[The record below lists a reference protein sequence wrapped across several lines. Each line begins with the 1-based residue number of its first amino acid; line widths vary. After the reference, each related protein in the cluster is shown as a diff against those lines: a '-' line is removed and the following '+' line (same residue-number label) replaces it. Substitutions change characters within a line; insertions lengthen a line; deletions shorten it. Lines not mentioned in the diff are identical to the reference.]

1 MIFLDDSLI
10 KIGGIILPGIVKS
23 LEVKS
28 DALVEEQEVEG
39 SSAKPK
45 QAIGYEDAKVIIE
58 LILEDGETITKE
70 DKLRT
75 IQNLFRKSN
84 QEKPEIHELIN
95 EHTAVRGI
103 TKVIFKS
110 MTTKETNKKEELT
123 VSIELWEYIAATI
136 TAIKKSSSNSSG
148 AGGNATNGSGIN
160 LDEDYKNYLS
170 GNRGNAPKVNDKT
183 TSTPAIDDFIAS
195 SFKPVSERQ

>member
-45 QAIGYEDAKVIIE
+45 QAIGYEDAKVTIE
-58 LILEDGETITKE
+58 LMLEDGETITKE
-70 DKLRT
+70 EKLRT
-75 IQNLFRKSN
+75 IQNLFRKSK

-123 VSIELWEYIAATI
+123 VNIELWEYIAATI
-136 TAIKKSSSNSSG
+136 MAVKKSSSNS
-148 AGGNATNGSGIN
+148 NGINSSGIN
-160 LDEDYKNYLS
+160 LDENYKNYLS

>member
-1 MIFLDDSLI
+1 MIFLDDSLV

-45 QAIGYEDAKVIIE
+45 QAIGYEDAKVTIE
-58 LILEDGETITKE
+58 LILEDGEAITKE

-75 IQNLFRKSN
+75 IQSLFRKSN

-95 EHTAVRGI
+95 EHTAIRGI
-103 TKVIFKS
+103 TKVILKS

-136 TAIKKSSSNSSG
+136 TAVKKSSSNSNRTNNSG
-148 AGGNATNGSGIN
+148 GIN
-160 LDEDYKNYLS
+160 LNDDYKNYLS
-170 GNRGNAPKVNDKT
+170 DRGNAPRVNDKT
-183 TSTPAIDDFIAS
+183 TYSPAIDDMIAS
-195 SFKPVSERQ
+195 SFQPVSERW